1 MLTYTERIRALE
13 TNLENWPWDTSPSFK
28 LEKEEADIIL
38 DLIDLIGNDK
48 AVTEN
53 VLRLGKREQKLH
65 NL

>member
-1 MLTYTERIRALE
+1 MLTYVERIRALE

-48 AVTEN
+48 AVTECD
-53 VLRLGKREQKLH
+53 K
-65 NL
+65 